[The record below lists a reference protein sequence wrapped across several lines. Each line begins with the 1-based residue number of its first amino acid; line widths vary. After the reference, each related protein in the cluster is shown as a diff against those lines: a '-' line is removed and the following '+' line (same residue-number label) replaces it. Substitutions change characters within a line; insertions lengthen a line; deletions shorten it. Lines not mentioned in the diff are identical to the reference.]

1 MQPQIFV
8 SHSSKD
14 NAFGVRLVEDLRQV
28 LRDESAVWY
37 DSRGGLSGGDTWW
50 RKIVQ
55 QLEARNVFIVILS
68 PNAMA
73 SDWVNDEIDIAWKRK
88 NSPPKMHL
96 IPVLYQPCKVRVDLE
111 ALQMISFLPPTTYE
125 VAFSKLLQAL
135 KIPVQHYEKYASRA
149 LDTAEYGTH
158 SEGPV
163 EHLIHGEDWAGG
175 NSNADWVNQ

>member
-14 NAFGVRLVEDLRQV
+14 DDFGVRLVEDLRHV
-28 LRDESAVWY
+28 LRDENAVWY
-37 DSRGGLSGGDTWW
+37 DSRDGLSGGDTWW

-55 QLEARNVFIVILS
+55 ELEARNVFIVILS

-73 SDWVNDEIDIAWKRK
+73 SAWVDDEINIAWQRK
-88 NSPPKMHL
+88 NSPAKMRL
-96 IPVLYQPCKVRVDLE
+96 IPVLYQPCKVRADLE

-135 KIPVQHYEKYASRA
+135 RIPVQHYEKNASRA
-149 LDTAEYGTH
+149 LDTAEDVTR
-158 SEGPV
+158 SEGPF
-163 EHLIHGEDWAGG
+163 ERSIHGVDWAGF
-175 NSNADWVNQ
+175 SNADWVNQ